1 MTDLLNRELGWRL
14 RRATVAAG
22 LSNGD
27 IARRMSV
34 SESVTSRMMTGNRT
48 STILEL
54 VQFMT
59 ICEVKDPEWSLILAL
74 AEQDPTS
81 GIMRMEGVDRW
92 ISLRVHASEAAHVTD
107 FAPLMLP
114 WAVQTADYMAAI
126 ASALGTP
133 TEGVEPWGRFRMQ
146 RAELATKSQAETW
159 TLLLHE
165 WALRTPVGGQGTMSA
180 QLDQLLRLSMLPSIT
195 LHVIPASTGEHAGM
209 TGAFTLLRYDRGG
222 PLVYQEDAMTGVF
235 TEDDST
241 TKHTTE
247 VVADLK
253 RAALSPSDS
262 RTWIRN
268 VAVELYGAKRTQ
280 LDVYAIGGVG

>member
-27 IARRMSV
+27 MARRMGV
-34 SESVTSRMMTGNRT
+34 SESVTSRMMTGSRT

-81 GIMRMEGVDRW
+81 GVMRMEGADRW
-92 ISLRVHASEAAHVTD
+92 ISLRVHASEARHVTE

-114 WAVQTADYMAAI
+114 WAVQTPDYMTAV
-126 ASALGTP
+126 ASAIGIH
-133 TEGVEPWGRFRMQ
+133 TEGAEIWGRFRVQ
-146 RAELATKSQAETW
+146 RAELATQSQTGSW
-159 TLLLHE
+159 TILLHE

-180 QLDQLLRLSMLPSIT
+180 QLDQLLRLSTLPSIT
-195 LHVIPASTGEHAGM
+195 LRVVLASAGEHAGLA
-209 TGAFTLLRYDRGG
+209 GALTLLEYDRGR
-222 PLVYQEDAMTGVF
+222 PLVYREDALTGVF
-235 TEDDST
+235 VEGDTT
-241 TKHTTE
+241 TKQARE
-247 VVADLK
+247 IIADLN
-253 RAALSPSDS
+253 RAALSPADS
-262 RTWIRN
+262 YALVRN

-280 LDVYAIGGVG
+280 LDVFAVGGVG

>member
-34 SESVTSRMMTGNRT
+34 SESVTSRIMTGNRT

-74 AEQDPTS
+74 AEQAPTS
-81 GIMRMEGVDRW
+81 GVMRMEGVDRW
-92 ISLRVHASEAAHVTD
+92 ISLRVHTSEAAHVTD

-114 WAVQTADYMAAI
+114 WAVQTPDYMAAI
-126 ASALGTP
+126 ASVIGAP
-133 TEGVEPWGRFRMQ
+133 SEGVEPWGRFRMQ
-146 RAELATKSQAETW
+146 RAELATKSRTDTW
-159 TLLLHE
+159 TIILHE

-195 LHVIPASTGEHAGM
+195 LRVMPASIGEYAGM
-209 TGAFTLLRYDRGG
+209 TGAFTLLEYDRGQ
-222 PLVYQEDAMTGVF
+222 PLVYREDATTGVF
-235 TEDDST
+235 AEDEDAT
-241 TKHTTE
+241 RHATE

-253 RAALSPSDS
+253 RAALSQQDS

-268 VAVELYGAKRTQ
+268 VAVELYGAKRTH